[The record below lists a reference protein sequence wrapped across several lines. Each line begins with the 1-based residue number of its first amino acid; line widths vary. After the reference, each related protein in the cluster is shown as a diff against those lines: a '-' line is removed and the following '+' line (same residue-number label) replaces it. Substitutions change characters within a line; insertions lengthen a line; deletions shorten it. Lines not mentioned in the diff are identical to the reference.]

1 MLYWCLGVLIRI
13 VCSRFPGGMSQ
24 RVCHCCGIL
33 DRWFGYAC
41 NCTLLTLYHIHYKVR
56 TFRKLFLVLFVR
68 LRFVLFQLHDLGRGG
83 VWVLWSW
90 CLGICVVI
98 FFCFCGSIGS
108 CIVCVFLVL
117 RIVCI
122 LRCSIFVC
130 CVFVQMVFRSRHIS
144 FQGI

>member
-56 TFRKLFLVLFVR
+56 TFRKCIVLFVR
-68 LRFVLFQLHDLGRGG
+68 FHCLLFQLLFRGWDV
-83 VWVLWSW
+83 VWVLWSG

-108 CIVCVFLVL
+108 CIVFFFLVL

-122 LRCSIFVC
+122 LRCSIFVG
-130 CVFVQMVFRSRHIS
+130 CVFL
-144 FQGI
+144 

>member
-1 MLYWCLGVLIRI
+1 M
-13 VCSRFPGGMSQ
+13 FPGGMSQ
-24 RVCHCCGIL
+24 RVYHCCGIL

-56 TFRKLFLVLFVR
+56 TFRKCVALFVR
-68 LRFVLFQLHDLGRGG
+68 LRFVLFQLPLLGRGG
-83 VWVLWSW
+83 VLGLWSW

-130 CVFVQMVFRSRHIS
+130 CVFFQMVFRSRHIS
-144 FQGI
+144 F